1 LRWVLNQVRRVNVK
15 RHAPPGNPIFIL
27 EAQFPIGGRMLGRGF
42 VEKYYEL
49 SREKDSFLCVGLDP
63 ATRAMR
69 DKYVVPQQLIEKFG
83 VAGGLEKFCVD
94 FVKAVA
100 PYTPIIKPN
109 AQFLVYALG
118 FNGLKAIA
126 DAIHNSGCLALLDC
140 KLSDIGSTMD
150 AGLHWI
156 GELGFDAVTFSPFPG
171 YENGV
176 DSVYKWAESK
186 QKGIFALCR
195 MSNPG
200 THDYQSRL
208 MDGVPFY
215 QRLAMD
221 ATEHGSNGF
230 VVGSTATD
238 EMGIVRGIIGEERL
252 ILSPGLGAQ
261 GGDASATIK
270 LGSNKQGEGLVVSSS
285 RSVNYAFEVMKWDW
299 DRFAEASAI
308 QAKKSRDE
316 LNELRHRIK

>member
-1 LRWVLNQVRRVNVK
+1 L
-15 RHAPPGNPIFIL
+15 
-27 EAQFPIGGRMLGRGF
+27 LGRRF

-63 ATRAMR
+63 ATKALR
-69 DKYVVPQQLIEKFG
+69 DKYVVPQQLIDKYG
-83 VAGGLEKFCVD
+83 VAGGLERFCVD

-118 FNGLKAIA
+118 FEGMKMIA
-126 DAIHNSGCLALLDC
+126 DAIHEGGCLALLDC
-140 KLSDIGSTMD
+140 KLSDIGTTMD
-150 AGLHWI
+150 AGLYWI
-156 GELGFDAVTFSPFPG
+156 NELGFDAVTFSPFPG

-176 DSVYKWAESK
+176 DSVYKWAEK
-186 QKGIFALCR
+186 NQKGIFALCR

-200 THDYQSRL
+200 THDYQSRI

-215 QRLAMD
+215 QRLAKD

-230 VVGSTATD
+230 VVGCTAAD
-238 EMGIVRGIIGEERL
+238 ELKVVRGIIGDERL
-252 ILSPGLGAQ
+252 ILAPGLGPQ
-261 GGDASATIK
+261 GGDPATAIK
-270 LGSNKQGEGLVVSSS
+270 YGSNKQGEGLLVSSS
-285 RSVNYAFEVMKWDW
+285 RSVNYAYEVMNWSWEK
-299 DRFAEASAI
+299 FAEASAI

-316 LNELRHRIK
+316 LNETRRRIK